1 MARREMDVV
10 ISDEGRDKGK
20 LFHLTEMPS
29 TQGEDMALRIFLAL
43 AKAGVDVPEEIQEAG
58 FAGLVS
64 WGVRSLTGVSFEE
77 AKAVKDELFSSCVQ
91 IVPDPQHPD
100 VRRGKGAFSV
110 GALVESDV
118 EEVATR
124 VALYRKLVT
133 LHTGFFSD
141 AVVSTSATAPTT
153 AGNGQATRTSPA
165 QSVRS
170 FPPG

>member
-29 TQGEDMALRIFLAL
+29 TQGEDMALRVFLAL
-43 AKAGVDVPEEIQEAG
+43 AKAGVDVPEEIQDAG

-64 WGVRSLTGVSFEE
+64 WGVRSLTGVPFDE
-77 AKAVKDELFSSCVQ
+77 AKAVKDELFRSCVQ
-91 IVPDPQHPD
+91 YVPDPQHPE
-100 VRRGKGAFSV
+100 VRRGKGLLSV
-110 GALVESDV
+110 GPLVESDI

-124 VALYRKLVT
+124 ILLYRKLIT

-141 AVVSTSATAPTT
+141 AVDSTSPTAQPT
-153 AGNGQATRTSPA
+153 AGNGHGTKTSLA
-165 QSVRS
+165 LSARS